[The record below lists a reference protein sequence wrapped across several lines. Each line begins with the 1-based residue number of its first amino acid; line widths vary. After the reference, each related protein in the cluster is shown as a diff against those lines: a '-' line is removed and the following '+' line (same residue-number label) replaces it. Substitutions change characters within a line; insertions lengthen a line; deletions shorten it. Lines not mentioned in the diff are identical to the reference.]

1 VRAPAVAL
9 EPGVEPSLGVDA
21 SICALNAD
29 SVVRID
35 DRGPEWA
42 SMPVLPPA
50 PLPVPVARLQR
61 RDDVG

>member
-1 VRAPAVAL
+1 
-9 EPGVEPSLGVDA
+9 VEPSLGVDA

-35 DRGPEWA
+35 DRGPA
-42 SMPVLPPA
+42 RVSMPVLPPA
-50 PLPVPVARLQR
+50 PLPAPAARLQR